1 MQSGEQS
8 TISNLKSK
16 IVVKMGGASGLNLE
30 ATCADVA
37 ALTQQGQTVVLVH
50 GGSDETNKLSEQ
62 LGHPPRFVTSPSG
75 FTSRYTDRQTLEIFA
90 MVTAGK
96 INTLLVEALQE
107 KGVNALGLSGVDGKL
122 MQARR
127 KEAIRIVDPSGGK
140 VRMLRDDYTGTIQRV
155 NAELLQMLMGAGYT
169 PVIAPLA
176 ISFEGVALNVDADRA
191 AAMIAGALKADSLI
205 LLTNVPGL
213 MRNFPD
219 ESTLIPRLERAGLE
233 ASLSFAEGRMKKKV
247 LGASEA
253 LDHGVRQVIFA
264 DGRVAEPV
272 QRALAGHGTVIS

>member
-1 MQSGEQS
+1 M
-8 TISNLKSK
+8 
-16 IVVKMGGASGLNLE
+16 IVVKIGGAAGVNLE
-30 ATCADVA
+30 AICCDVA
-37 ALTQQGQTVVLVH
+37 VLAQSQPVVLVH

-75 FTSRYTDRQTLEIFA
+75 YTSRYTDRQTLEIFA

-96 INTLLVEALQE
+96 INTLLVEALQ
-107 KGVNALGLSGVDGKL
+107 KKRVNALGLAGVDGRL
-122 MQARR
+122 MEARR
-127 KEAIRIVDPSGGK
+127 KEAIRIVEDGK
-140 VRMLRDDYTGTIQRV
+140 VKMLRDDYTGAIQTV
-155 NAELLQMLMGAGYT
+155 NAGLLQMLLGAGYT

-176 ISFEGVALNVDADRA
+176 ISLEGVALNVDADRA
-191 AAMIAGALKADSLI
+191 AAMIAGALEADSLI
-205 LLTNVPGL
+205 ILTNVPGL
-213 MRNFPD
+213 MHHFPD
-219 ESTLIPRLERAGLE
+219 ESTLIPHLERAGLE

-253 LDHGVRQVIFA
+253 LEHGVSQVIFA